1 MIQDI
6 IKQDSSIN
14 LWYPSKA
21 VLLVQMA
28 PLDLAHLLR
37 DLVVHLLPWL
47 TLKLCS

>member
-1 MIQDI
+1 VIQGI
-6 IKQDSSIN
+6 IRQDSSIN
-14 LWYPSKA
+14 LSCPNKA

-37 DLVVHLLPWL
+37 DLVVHLLLWL